1 MASNFP
7 QKWPRLRRSF
17 PKEETPPYPE
27 FFNSQIQKRLR
38 DMVAAPPSIEPGVPC
53 GGDARTRAARHPC
66 SPRLSVSPRHGR
78 GRIPRARVG
87 QSATPLALPFAHLA
101 PVGQPA
107 AQEQGGTTLE
117 PGDPPTPNGDLRPA
131 SGLVQTLGFS
141 LDELMARPFIEF
153 VHPDDRERTIAQNA
167 AVRNGGQALGFENR
181 YRCKDGSF
189 RWLRWNAV
197 PIMVGET
204 IYGVARDVTET
215 KAADA
220 ERERLVKELQTALAE
235 VKTLQ
240 QILPICSY
248 CRKVRD
254 DENYWHTVEDYVAH
268 HTGSQ
273 FSHSI
278 CPSCMATHVEPQ
290 LRDTDT

>member
-1 MASNFP
+1 MNP
-7 QKWPRLRRSF
+7 RSF
-17 PKEETPPYPE
+17 EDQ
-27 FFNSQIQKRLR
+27 FFDVSIDLLCCLDFSGYFKRLSTSWER
-38 DMVAAPPSIEPGVPC
+38 
-53 GGDARTRAARHPC
+53 
-66 SPRLSVSPRHGR
+66 
-78 GRIPRARVG
+78 
-87 QSATPLALPFAHLA
+87 
-101 PVGQPA
+101 
-107 AQEQGGTTLE
+107 
-117 PGDPPTPNGDLRPA
+117 
-131 SGLVQTLGFS
+131 TLGFTRQ
-141 LDELMARPFIEF
+141 ELMARPFIEF
-153 VHPDDRERTIAQNA
+153 VHPDDCARTLEQNA
-167 AVRNGGQALGFENR
+167 AVRRGGQALGFENR